1 MSTIDEAMIGLSPPS
16 SLPIDAVTDPTLN
29 FSSPISNTTVPDV
42 DTDAPAD
49 AAAAAAADVV
59 TTTSSTNPSNGLV
72 MRSSLW
78 NRRRQRWRQIQ
89 HRNQP
94 YPQLDNSQNI
104 FSPPPPPPPPSPPP
118 SPPPLPPP
126 SSSPPPPP
134 PPPTSIR
141 NRKQFDPWPH
151 YYQLVQMQKQQKQQ
165 RRLQQ
170 QQQPLQPPQ
179 QAQVLLQ
186 N

>member
-59 TTTSSTNPSNGLV
+59 TTTSSTNSSNGLV

-104 FSPPPPPPPPSPPP
+104 FS
-118 SPPPLPPP
+118 
-126 SSSPPPPP
+126 PPP